1 MQLGSDGLYHIN
13 NVVAA
18 DEWAE
23 NVNDN
28 AFTNAVAI
36 KSLQLVNKAAA
47 VLNLPLNPTY
57 DQISKKIVILTM

>member
-1 MQLGSDGLYHIN
+1 MSRVELGSDGYYHIN

-36 KSLQLVNKAAA
+36 KSLKIANKAATI
-47 VLNLPLNPTY
+47 LNLPQNPIYT
-57 DQISKKIVILTM
+57 